1 MKKERKWCKTRTS
14 EHGIS
19 YFKLLVDED
28 YFNLNIV
35 WFIGIEI
42 PKGGAIYWE
51 KYYAMNDGTIIQIGR
66 LAYSPDSWCVE
77 YPYEEGLTKIL
88 ESIKA
93 RGYKIYHITE
103 NIPEIIQKKLPTTR
117 VVKEQLP
124 TNK

>member
-1 MKKERKWCKTRTS
+1 MKRERKWCITRTS
-14 EHGIS
+14 EYGVS
-19 YFKLLVDED
+19 YFELLVDENEF
-28 YFNLNIV
+28 YKNIE

-42 PKGGAIYWE
+42 PKEGAVYQE
-51 KYYAMNDGTIIQIGR
+51 KYYGMSDGTIVQIGR

-77 YPYEEGLTKIL
+77 YPYNEGLTKIL
-88 ESIKA
+88 ESMRA

-103 NIPEIIQKKLPTTR
+103 NIPEIIKEKLPTTR